1 MYNLDNVVF
10 EEYELRHNSIKV
22 IKANQLHL
30 AFEKSYD
37 LTKTKLIDSF
47 SMIST
52 WVELKLLSFSF
63 V

>member
-22 IKANQLHL
+22 IKANHLPL

-47 SMIST
+47 SMIFT
-52 WVELKLLSFSF
+52 LSRT
-63 V
+63 